1 MHEFLNREFVAKAL
15 NSSLAEHNL
24 VTNLKMYQ
32 SRGLCG
38 IEADVLVWISRKL
51 RGLTFDLSLRH
62 LKRLCGCH

>member
-1 MHEFLNREFVAKAL
+1 MHEFLNMEIVAKVL

-38 IEADVLVWISRKL
+38 KRTDVLVQISRKL
-51 RGLTFDLSLRH
+51 RGLTFDLSLHH
-62 LKRLCGCH
+62 LERLCECH